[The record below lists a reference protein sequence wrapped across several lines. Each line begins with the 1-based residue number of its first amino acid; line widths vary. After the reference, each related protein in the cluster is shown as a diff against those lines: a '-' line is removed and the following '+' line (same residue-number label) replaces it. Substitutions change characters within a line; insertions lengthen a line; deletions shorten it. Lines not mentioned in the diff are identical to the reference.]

1 MHLYKVRLLIRSQL
15 LVPLLISIHAPI
27 KVRPSSRI
35 KSSSVFSFQSTHLFK
50 VRLKEFDVKS
60 ALLYFNPR
68 IYLRCDDFITT
79 PISFSQDFNP
89 HTYMRC
95 DCMSSAYYSL
105 YTNFNPRTYM
115 RCDELTDPSQCLL
128 AYFNPRTYMRCDT
141 DLCSK
146 SITNTLI
153 LFKSI
158 QIFLFNKVICIKIIN
173 SNNKL

>member
-1 MHLYKVRLLIRSQL
+1 ML
-15 LVPLLISIHAPI
+15 
-27 KVRPSSRI
+27 I
-35 KSSSVFSFQSTHLFK
+35 KSACTPIGIFQSTHLFK

-115 RCDELTDPSQCLL
+115 RCD
-128 AYFNPRTYMRCDT
+128 T